1 MKEIIK
7 EIVQLQSNANDKAKP
22 DWLANPPPYLCAA
35 GVKSFDTL
43 EHISSW
49 KWLKAAKPDFKQ
61 ASMEMVDILHFIV
74 SQEIINFNGDLE
86 ATSNF
91 ITEQFNVSD
100 TDAIPQ
106 TDIDFDFLNDAIE
119 SMSGKFIAREIDYP
133 LFILVTRMCGLS
145 LKGLFTWY
153 IGKNALNNA
162 RQALGYKDG
171 TYQKI
176 WDGKEDNVYLV
187 EIIEA
192 ADESKAS
199 ETSLY
204 DHVYSELLRLY
215 QHYNG

>member
-22 DWLANPPPYLCAA
+22 DWLSNPPPYLRAA
-35 GVKSFDTL
+35 AVESFETL

-49 KWLKAAKPDFKQ
+49 KWWKAAKPDFKQ

-145 LKGLFTWY
+145 LEGLFTWY

-199 ETSLY
+199 KTSLY